1 MFTKE
6 ARMACNIKAILLDI
20 DGTLTNDDKV
30 ITPRTREA
38 LLKAQDKGVV
48 LVLASGR
55 TATGLS
61 RYAADLDL
69 ANHGGV
75 LVCYN
80 GAKSLN
86 CQTGEVYFEQSLT
99 VEQGK
104 RVLEHMKQFD
114 VAPVID
120 HDEYMYVNDAF
131 FTIQR
136 NGEPWYIIEYEGHSN
151 NYLLCEKRDLA
162 ATAEWPINKILNAG
176 QPEYLQEH
184 WREMAAPFE
193 GELSSMFTAPH
204 YFEFTPLG
212 VDKVRALKDTFAV
225 LGIDQSEVMSFGDAQ
240 NDLTMITWAQVGVA
254 MGNAVDEV
262 KAQADYV
269 TGTNNEDGIADAL
282 EHLVPE
288 LVA

>member
-1 MFTKE
+1 
-6 ARMACNIKAILLDI
+6 MAQSIKAILLDI

-30 ITPRTREA
+30 ITPRTRDA
-38 LLKAQDKGVV
+38 LLKAQEKGVI

-55 TATGLS
+55 TAGLS
-61 RYAADLDL
+61 TYAATLDL
-69 ANHGGV
+69 ANHNGV

-86 CQTGEVYFEQSLT
+86 CQTGQVYFEQSLT
-99 VEQGK
+99 VDQGK
-104 RVLEHMKQFD
+104 RVLEHMKKFD

-120 HDEYMYVNDAF
+120 HEEYMYVNDAF
-131 FTIQR
+131 FTIER
-136 NGEPWYIIEYEGHSN
+136 DGKPWHIIEYEGHSN

-162 ATAEWPINKILNAG
+162 ATAEWPINKILTAG
-176 QPEYLQEH
+176 QPEYLQEV
-184 WREMAAPFE
+184 WQEMQAPFE
-193 GELSSMFTAPH
+193 GELSAMFTAPH

-212 VDKVRALKDTFAV
+212 VDKVRALKDTFDV

-240 NDLTMITWAQVGVA
+240 NDLTMIKWAQIGVA

-269 TGTNNEDGIADAL
+269 TGDNNSDGIADAL
-282 EHLVPE
+282 ERLVPE
-288 LVA
+288 LFA

>member
-1 MFTKE
+1 M
-6 ARMACNIKAILLDI
+6 ARGIKAILLDI
-20 DGTLTNDDKV
+20 DGTLTNDQKV

-38 LLKAQDKGVV
+38 LLKCQEKGVV

-55 TATGLS
+55 TANGLS
-61 RYAADLDL
+61 GYARDLDL
-69 ANHGGV
+69 AHHGGV

-86 CQTGEVYFEQSLT
+86 CETGQVYFEQSMT

-104 RVLEHMKQFD
+104 RVLEHMKKFD

-120 HDEYMYVNDAF
+120 HGEYMYVNDCF
-131 FTIQR
+131 FTITR
-136 NGEPWYIIEYEGHSN
+136 PDGSTWYILEYEAHSN
-151 NYLLCEKRDLA
+151 NYKLCEKHDLA
-162 ATAEWPINKILNAG
+162 AYADWRINKILNAG

-184 WREMAAPFE
+184 WQEMAAPFE

-212 VDKVRALKDTFAV
+212 VDKVRALKDTFEV

-240 NDLTMITWAQVGVA
+240 NDRTMLEWAGIGVA

-262 KAQADYV
+262 KAVADIV
-269 TGTNNEDGIADAL
+269 TLSNNEDGIAVTL
-282 EHLVPE
+282 EEVLPE
-288 LVA
+288 LYA

>member
-1 MFTKE
+1 
-6 ARMACNIKAILLDI
+6 MAQSIKAILLDI

-30 ITPRTREA
+30 ITPRTRDA
-38 LLKAQDKGVV
+38 LLKAQEKGVV

-61 RYAADLDL
+61 TYAATLDL
-69 ANHGGV
+69 ANHNGV

-86 CQTGEVYFEQSLT
+86 CQTGQVYFEQSLT
-99 VEQGK
+99 VDQGK
-104 RVLEHMKQFD
+104 RVLEHMKKFD

-120 HDEYMYVNDAF
+120 HGEYMYVNDAF
-131 FTIQR
+131 FTIER
-136 NGEPWYIIEYEGHSN
+136 DGKPWHIIEYEGHSN

-162 ATAEWPINKILNAG
+162 ATAEWPINKILTAG
-176 QPEYLQEH
+176 QPEYLQKV
-184 WREMAAPFE
+184 WREMQAPFE
-193 GELSSMFTAPH
+193 GELSAMFTAPH

-212 VDKVRALKDTFAV
+212 VDKVRALKDTFDV

-240 NDLTMITWAQVGVA
+240 NDLTMIKWAQIGVA

-269 TGTNNEDGIADAL
+269 TGDNNSDGIADAL
-282 EHLVPE
+282 ERLVPE
-288 LVA
+288 LLA

>member
-1 MFTKE
+1 
-6 ARMACNIKAILLDI
+6 MAHGIKAILLDI

-30 ITPRTREA
+30 ITPRTRDA
-38 LLKAQDKGVV
+38 LLKAQEKGVV

-61 RYAADLDL
+61 MYAATLDL
-69 ANHGGV
+69 ANHNGV

-86 CQTGEVYFEQSLT
+86 CQTGQVYFEQSLT
-99 VEQGK
+99 VDQGK
-104 RVLEHMKQFD
+104 RVLEHMKKFD

-120 HDEYMYVNDAF
+120 HEEYMYVNDAF
-131 FTIQR
+131 FTIER
-136 NGEPWYIIEYEGHSN
+136 DGKPWHIIEYEGHSN

-162 ATAEWPINKILNAG
+162 ATAEWPINKILTAG
-176 QPEYLQEH
+176 QPEYLQEV
-184 WREMAAPFE
+184 WQEMQAPFE
-193 GELSSMFTAPH
+193 GELSAMFTAPH

-212 VDKVRALKDTFAV
+212 VDKVRALKDTFDV

-240 NDLTMITWAQVGVA
+240 NDLTMIKWAQIGVA

-269 TGTNNEDGIADAL
+269 TGDNNSDGIADAL
-282 EHLVPE
+282 ERLVPE
-288 LVA
+288 LLA

>member
-1 MFTKE
+1 
-6 ARMACNIKAILLDI
+6 MAHGIKAILLDI

-30 ITPRTREA
+30 ITLRTRDA
-38 LLKAQDKGVV
+38 LLKAQEKGVV

-61 RYAADLDL
+61 TYAATLDL
-69 ANHGGV
+69 ANHNGV

-86 CQTGEVYFEQSLT
+86 CQTGQVYFEQSLT
-99 VEQGK
+99 VDQGK
-104 RVLEHMKQFD
+104 RVLEHMKKFD

-120 HDEYMYVNDAF
+120 HEEYMYVNDAF
-131 FTIQR
+131 FTIER
-136 NGEPWYIIEYEGHSN
+136 DGKPWYIIEYEGHSN

-162 ATAEWPINKILNAG
+162 ATAEWPINKILTAG
-176 QPEYLQEH
+176 QPEYLQEV
-184 WREMAAPFE
+184 WQEMQAPFE
-193 GELSSMFTAPH
+193 GELSAMFTAPH

-212 VDKVRALKDTFAV
+212 VDKVRALKDTFDV

-240 NDLTMITWAQVGVA
+240 NDLTMIKWAQIGVA

-269 TGTNNEDGIADAL
+269 TGDNNSDGIADAL
-282 EHLVPE
+282 ERLVPE
-288 LVA
+288 LLA

>member
-1 MFTKE
+1 
-6 ARMACNIKAILLDI
+6 MAHSIKAILLDI

-30 ITPRTREA
+30 ITPRTRDA
-38 LLKAQDKGVV
+38 LLKAQEKGVV

-61 RYAADLDL
+61 TYAATLDL
-69 ANHGGV
+69 ANHNGV

-86 CQTGEVYFEQSLT
+86 CQTGQVYFEQSLT
-99 VEQGK
+99 VDQGK
-104 RVLEHMKQFD
+104 RVLEHMKKFD

-120 HDEYMYVNDAF
+120 HEEYMYVNDAF
-131 FTIQR
+131 FTIER
-136 NGEPWYIIEYEGHSN
+136 DGKPWYIIEYEGHSN

-162 ATAEWPINKILNAG
+162 ATAEWPINKILTAG
-176 QPEYLQEH
+176 QPEYLQRV
-184 WREMAAPFE
+184 WRDMQAPFE
-193 GELSSMFTAPH
+193 GELSAMFTAPH

-212 VDKVRALKDTFAV
+212 VDKVRALKDTFDV

-240 NDLTMITWAQVGVA
+240 NDLTMIKWAQIGVA

-269 TGTNNEDGIADAL
+269 TGDNNSDGIADAL
-282 EHLVPE
+282 ERLVPD
-288 LVA
+288 LLA

>member
-1 MFTKE
+1 
-6 ARMACNIKAILLDI
+6 MAQSIKAILLDI

-30 ITPRTREA
+30 ITPRTRDA
-38 LLKAQDKGVV
+38 LLKAQEKGVV

-61 RYAADLDL
+61 TYAATLDL
-69 ANHGGV
+69 ANHNGV

-86 CQTGEVYFEQSLT
+86 CQTGQVYFEQSLT
-99 VEQGK
+99 VDQGK
-104 RVLEHMKQFD
+104 RVLEHMKKFD

-120 HDEYMYVNDAF
+120 HEEYMYVNDAF
-131 FTIQR
+131 FTIER
-136 NGEPWYIIEYEGHSN
+136 DGKPWHIIEYEGHSN

-162 ATAEWPINKILNAG
+162 ATAEWPINKILTAG
-176 QPEYLQEH
+176 QPEYLQEA
-184 WREMAAPFE
+184 WQEMQAPFE
-193 GELSSMFTAPH
+193 GELSAMFTAPH

-212 VDKVRALKDTFAV
+212 VDKVRALKDTFDV

-240 NDLTMITWAQVGVA
+240 NDLTMIKWAQIGVA

-269 TGTNNEDGIADAL
+269 TGDNNSDGIADAL
-282 EHLVPE
+282 ERLVPE
-288 LVA
+288 LLA

>member
-1 MFTKE
+1 
-6 ARMACNIKAILLDI
+6 MAQSIKAILLDI

-30 ITPRTREA
+30 ITPRTRDA
-38 LLKAQDKGVV
+38 LLKAQEKGVV

-61 RYAADLDL
+61 TYAATLDL
-69 ANHGGV
+69 ANHNGV

-86 CQTGEVYFEQSLT
+86 CQTGQVYFEQSLT
-99 VEQGK
+99 VDQGK
-104 RVLEHMKQFD
+104 RVLEHMKKFD

-120 HDEYMYVNDAF
+120 HEEYMYVNDAF
-131 FTIQR
+131 FTIER
-136 NGEPWYIIEYEGHSN
+136 DGKPWHIIEYEGHSN

-162 ATAEWPINKILNAG
+162 ATAEWPINKILTAG
-176 QPEYLQEH
+176 QPEYLQEV
-184 WREMAAPFE
+184 WQEMQAPFE
-193 GELSSMFTAPH
+193 GELSAMFTAPH

-212 VDKVRALKDTFAV
+212 VDKVRALKDTFDV

-240 NDLTMITWAQVGVA
+240 NDLTMIKWAQIGVA

-269 TGTNNEDGIADAL
+269 TGDNNSDGIADAL
-282 EHLVPE
+282 ERLVPE
-288 LVA
+288 LLA

>member
-1 MFTKE
+1 
-6 ARMACNIKAILLDI
+6 MAQNIRAILLDI

-38 LLKAQDKGVV
+38 LLKCQEKGVV

-55 TATGLS
+55 TANGLS

-69 ANHGGV
+69 AHHGGV

-86 CQTGEVYFEQSLT
+86 CETGQVYFEQSMT

-104 RVLEHMKQFD
+104 RVLEHMKKFN

-120 HDEYMYVNDAF
+120 HGEYMYVNDCF
-131 FTIQR
+131 FTIER
-136 NGEPWYIIEYEGHSN
+136 NGETWYILEYEAHSN
-151 NYLLCEKRDLA
+151 NYKLCEKHDLA
-162 ATAEWPINKILNAG
+162 AFADWRINKILNAG
-176 QPEYLQEH
+176 QPEYLQQVAE
-184 WREMAAPFE
+184 EMAAPFE
-193 GELSSMFTAPH
+193 GELSSMFTAPY

-212 VDKVRALKDTFAV
+212 VDKVRALKDTFEA
-225 LGIDQSEVMSFGDAQ
+225 LGISPDEVMSFGDAQ
-240 NDLTMITWAQVGVA
+240 NDLTMIKWAKIGVA
-254 MGNAVDEV
+254 MGNAVDAV
-262 KAQADYV
+262 KAEADYV

-282 EHLVPE
+282 EALVPE
-288 LVA
+288 LLA

>member
-1 MFTKE
+1 M
-6 ARMACNIKAILLDI
+6 ARNIKAILLDI
-20 DGTLTNDDKV
+20 DGTLTNDEKN

-38 LLKAQDKGVV
+38 LLKCQEKGVI

-55 TATGLS
+55 TANGLS

-69 ANHGGV
+69 AHHNGV

-86 CQTGEVYFEQSLT
+86 CETGQVYFEQSMT
-99 VEQGK
+99 VEQGA
-104 RVLEHMKQFD
+104 RVLEHMKNFN

-120 HDEYMYVNDAF
+120 HGAYMYVNNCF
-131 FTIQR
+131 FTIER
-136 NGEPWYIIEYEGHSN
+136 DGKPWYILEYEAHSN
-151 NYLLCEKRDLA
+151 NYKLCEKHDLA
-162 ATAEWPINKILNAG
+162 AFVDFRINKILNAG
-176 QPEYLQEH
+176 QPEYLQQVAQ
-184 WREMAAPFE
+184 EMAAPFE
-193 GELSSMFTAPH
+193 GELSAMFTAPF

-212 VDKVRALKDTFAV
+212 VDKVRALKDTFEA

-240 NDLTMITWAQVGVA
+240 NDLTMIKWAEVGVA

-262 KAQADYV
+262 KAEADYV

-282 EHLVPE
+282 EALVPE
-288 LVA
+288 LLA

>member
-1 MFTKE
+1 
-6 ARMACNIKAILLDI
+6 MAQSIKAILLDI

-30 ITPRTREA
+30 ITPRTRDA
-38 LLKAQDKGVV
+38 LLKAQEKGVV

-61 RYAADLDL
+61 MYAATLDL
-69 ANHGGV
+69 ANHNGV

-86 CQTGEVYFEQSLT
+86 CQTGQVYFEQSLT
-99 VEQGK
+99 VDQGK
-104 RVLEHMKQFD
+104 RVLEHMKKFD

-120 HDEYMYVNDAF
+120 HEEYMYVNDAF
-131 FTIQR
+131 FTIER
-136 NGEPWYIIEYEGHSN
+136 DGKPWHIIEYEGHSN

-162 ATAEWPINKILNAG
+162 ATAEWPINKILTAG
-176 QPEYLQEH
+176 QPEYLQEV
-184 WREMAAPFE
+184 WQEMQAPFE
-193 GELSSMFTAPH
+193 GELSAMFTAPH

-212 VDKVRALKDTFAV
+212 VDKVRALKDTFDV

-240 NDLTMITWAQVGVA
+240 NDLTMIKWAQIGVA

-269 TGTNNEDGIADAL
+269 TGDNNSDGIADAL
-282 EHLVPE
+282 ERLVPE
-288 LVA
+288 LFA

>member
-1 MFTKE
+1 
-6 ARMACNIKAILLDI
+6 MAQNIRAILLDI

-38 LLKAQDKGVV
+38 LLKCQEKGVV

-55 TATGLS
+55 TANGLS

-69 ANHGGV
+69 AHHGGV

-86 CQTGEVYFEQSLT
+86 CETGQVYFEQSMT

-120 HDEYMYVNDAF
+120 HGEYMYVNDCF

-136 NGEPWYIIEYEGHSN
+136 NGETWYILEYEAHSN
-151 NYLLCEKRDLA
+151 NYKLCEKHDLA
-162 ATAEWPINKILNAG
+162 AFTDWRINKILNAG
-176 QPEYLQEH
+176 QPEYLQQVAE
-184 WREMAAPFE
+184 EMAAPFE
-193 GELSSMFTAPH
+193 GELSSMFTAPY

-212 VDKVRALKDTFAV
+212 VDKVRALKDTFEA
-225 LGIDQSEVMSFGDAQ
+225 LGISPDEVMSFGDAQ
-240 NDLTMITWAQVGVA
+240 NDLTMIKWAKIGVA
-254 MGNAVDEV
+254 MGNAVDAV
-262 KAQADYV
+262 KAEADYV

-282 EHLVPE
+282 EALVPE
-288 LVA
+288 LLA

>member
-1 MFTKE
+1 
-6 ARMACNIKAILLDI
+6 MAPNIKAILLDI
-20 DGTLTNDDKV
+20 DGTLTNTQKV

-38 LLKAQDKGVV
+38 LLAAQEKGVV

-61 RYAADLDL
+61 TYAADLDL

-86 CQTGEVYFEQSLT
+86 CQTGEVYFEQALT
-99 VEQGK
+99 VDQGK
-104 RVLEHMKQFD
+104 RVLEHMKSFD

-120 HDEYMYVNDAF
+120 HGEYMYVNDVF
-131 FTIQR
+131 FRIPGQA
-136 NGEPWYIIEYEGHSN
+136 NYPECIIEYEGHSN
-151 NYLLCEKRDLA
+151 NFLLCEKRDLA
-162 ATAEWPINKILNAG
+162 AFCDFPLNKILNAG
-176 QPEYLQEH
+176 EPGYLQEH
-184 WREMAAPFE
+184 WQEMAAPFE
-193 GELSSMFTAPH
+193 GELTAMFTAPV

-212 VDKVRALKDTFAV
+212 VDKVRAIKDTFDA

-240 NDLTMITWAQVGVA
+240 NDLTMIEWARIGVA

-262 KAQADYV
+262 KAKADFV
-269 TGTNNEDGIADAL
+269 TLDNDSDGIAYAL
-282 EHLVPE
+282 RELVPE

>member
-1 MFTKE
+1 
-6 ARMACNIKAILLDI
+6 MAQSIKAILLDI

-30 ITPRTREA
+30 ITPRTRDA
-38 LLKAQDKGVV
+38 LLKAQEKGVV

-61 RYAADLDL
+61 TYAATLDL
-69 ANHGGV
+69 ANHNGV

-86 CQTGEVYFEQSLT
+86 CQTGQVYFEQSLT
-99 VEQGK
+99 VDQGK
-104 RVLEHMKQFD
+104 RVLEHMKKFD

-120 HDEYMYVNDAF
+120 HEEYMYVNDAF
-131 FTIQR
+131 FTIER
-136 NGEPWYIIEYEGHSN
+136 DGKPWHIIEYEGHSN
-151 NYLLCEKRDLA
+151 NYLLCEKRDLV
-162 ATAEWPINKILNAG
+162 ATAEWPINKILTAG
-176 QPEYLQEH
+176 QPEYLQEV
-184 WREMAAPFE
+184 WQEMQAPFE
-193 GELSSMFTAPH
+193 GELSAMFTAPH

-212 VDKVRALKDTFAV
+212 VDKVRALKDTFDV

-240 NDLTMITWAQVGVA
+240 NDLTMIKWAQIGVA

-269 TGTNNEDGIADAL
+269 TGDNNSDGIADAL
-282 EHLVPE
+282 ERLVPE
-288 LVA
+288 LLA

>member
-1 MFTKE
+1 
-6 ARMACNIKAILLDI
+6 
-20 DGTLTNDDKV
+20 
-30 ITPRTREA
+30 
-38 LLKAQDKGVV
+38 
-48 LVLASGR
+48 
-55 TATGLS
+55 
-61 RYAADLDL
+61 
-69 ANHGGV
+69 
-75 LVCYN
+75 
-80 GAKSLN
+80 
-86 CQTGEVYFEQSLT
+86 
-99 VEQGK
+99 
-104 RVLEHMKQFD
+104 MKQFD

-162 ATAEWPINKILNAG
+162 ATAEWPINKILTAG

-184 WREMAAPFE
+184 WCEMAAPFE